1 MLKFTLNNAAMAS
14 AASSDSDTLPSGG
27 HVSRLRAG
35 WSVHEDGA
43 LAQRL
48 QTEEISHHLQSN
60 RQRNHQIR
68 EDLPRARQEQVR
80 EVESACKIGEIF
92 ITNVTFE
99 MSICKSLT
107 LTFTCQDPENKQN
120 FWFDKK
126 IGID

>member
-92 ITNVTFE
+92 ITFL
-99 MSICKSLT
+99 CH
-107 LTFTCQDPENKQN
+107 F
-120 FWFDKK
+120 
-126 IGID
+126 

>member
-92 ITNVTFE
+92 ITSEMSNVTIE
-99 MSICKSLT
+99 MSK
-107 LTFTCQDPENKQN
+107 
-120 FWFDKK
+120 FDFD
-126 IGID
+126 IYSSRLLV